1 MVVCQDACSCPCS
14 VDAGPLYR
22 SCKSTVVNRAHHW
35 TATHARGGTAATAV
49 TAGRVQVEQLVLEE
63 LHRIRKEGFTASAID
78 AAINTTEFSLRENN
92 TGRFPRGLSMML
104 RAMNA
109 WVYERDPYKC
119 APHPCCVCSLAC
131 VKVSSLCLST

>member
-1 MVVCQDACSCPCS
+1 M
-14 VDAGPLYR
+14 
-22 SCKSTVVNRAHHW
+22 
-35 TATHARGGTAATAV
+35 V
-49 TAGRVQVEQLVLEE
+49 TAGGVQVEQLVLEE

-119 APHPCCVCSLAC
+119 APTPAACAASPVRKYQVFVSLRIMKREGSLWGRPGRMSQVLCGAC
-131 VKVSSLCLST
+131 AWSC